1 MSALRNRHKPEVNA
15 MSPLNRCKR
24 LLTKPHIRLIALVG
38 VIVPRRLRAD
48 WRREWE
54 SELGHREELLAE
66 WDRLDRRA
74 RLNLVWRSTSAF
86 WDALWLQPK
95 RLEDEMFQD
104 LRYGMR
110 MLLKNPGFT
119 AVAVL
124 TLALGIG
131 ANTAIFSVV
140 NGVLLKPLPYEQ
152 PEQLVNLWEAA
163 PWGPSTVSPG
173 AFTDWRDGSSSLEA
187 LSLVRGASM
196 NLAGE
201 GEPERLNGLTVCA
214 SYLRI
219 LRLQPMLGRGF
230 LPGEDKP
237 GGDNKVV
244 VIAYGLWQRRFGAN
258 PGVIGRAILLNSEL
272 YTVIGVLPPKAI
284 LAGQDRDDDQQFLIP
299 FVFGEGEG
307 YTTRSNHLF
316 NVIARL
322 KPAVTREQAQ
332 AELTELKQRLQ
343 PLYPKDKEDWAVKV
357 APLHESITGGVK
369 PTLLTLMGAVG
380 FVLLIACANVANLLL
395 AKAASRQKEMA
406 IRAAIGAGRWRVIR
420 QMLTESS
427 LLGLLGGALGVGLAY
442 WGVQALSVWSGGD
455 LPRADEVAIDGRAL
469 AFSLLISVGAGL
481 LFGLVP
487 ALQVSASNLNETLK
501 EGGRDSATRLG
512 NRMRGGL
519 IVAEVALALMLLA
532 GAGLLVRSFYRLLNV
547 DPGFNPR
554 NTLAMDL
561 SLPKARYPLNSD
573 ARSRFLHRIF
583 EKVEGLPGVEAAGMA
598 SSAPLSGSYNGS
610 ELKRIDQPQGGYHS
624 SFNSVSGNYF
634 SALGIPLLRGRV
646 FSDRDDFTNDLRF
659 TNDQL
664 VVIINEALAKKMYP
678 NEDPLGKRVRFWN
691 YQGRNLDWEIVG
703 IVGNVRQTRL
713 DDAGLER
720 FYIPQA
726 FFWQD
731 GSLVVRTKGEPL
743 SLAESIRKEILAL
756 DSEVPLSNVRT
767 MEQVISGSLS
777 TRRFTLT
784 LLGIFAGAALAL
796 AIIGLYGVM
805 AYAVTRRTHEIGIRM
820 ALGARRADVLWLVL
834 RHGMWLTML
843 GLAVGLA
850 GALALTRVLRNHLY
864 ETGATDATT
873 FASVSLLLVFVAL
886 LACLIPARRATKV
899 DPMAALRHD

>member
-1 MSALRNRHKPEVNA
+1 MADETRTNRFRFW
-15 MSPLNRCKR
+15 LW
-24 LLTKPHIRLIALVG
+24 LVRVIG
-38 VIVPRRLRAD
+38 VIVPGRLRAN

-54 SELGHREELLAE
+54 AELLHREELLAE
-66 WDRLDRRA
+66 WDRLDWRTKLDLLR
-74 RLNLVWRSTSAF
+74 RSTSAF
-86 WDALWLQPK
+86 WDAIWLQPK

-104 LRYGMR
+104 LQFGVR

-119 AVAVL
+119 TIAVL

-140 NGVLLKPLPYEQ
+140 NGVLLKPLTYEQ

-163 PWGPSTVSPG
+163 PWGQSTVSPG
-173 AFTDWRDGSSSLEA
+173 AFTDWRDGSASLEA
-187 LSLVRGASM
+187 LSVARDKSM
-196 NLAGE
+196 NLVGNLADE
-201 GEPERLNGLTVCA
+201 GQPERLIGLEVSA
-214 SYLRI
+214 SYLQI

-244 VIAYGLWQRRFGAN
+244 VIAHGLWQRRFGAD
-258 PGVIGRAILLNSEL
+258 PGIVGRQIRLNSEPH
-272 YTVIGVLPPKAI
+272 TVIGVLPPRAA
-284 LAGQDRDDDQQFLIP
+284 LAGQDRNEDRQFLIP
-299 FVFGEGEG
+299 FVLGSGEDH
-307 YTTRSNHLF
+307 TTRSNHLF

-322 KPAVTREQAQ
+322 KPAVTLEQAQ
-332 AELTELKQRLQ
+332 AELTALKQRLQ

-357 APLHESITGGVK
+357 APLHEHITGGVR

-406 IRAAIGAGRWRVIR
+406 IRAAMGASRWRVIR

-427 LLGLLGGALGVGLAY
+427 LLGLLGGSLGVGLAY
-442 WGVQALSVWSGGD
+442 WGVQALSNWSGGD

-469 AFSLLISVGAGL
+469 AFSLLVSVGAGL
-481 LFGLVP
+481 LFGLAP

-501 EGGRDSATRLG
+501 EGGRASAMKSGHRV
-512 NRMRGGL
+512 RGGL
-519 IVAEVALALMLLA
+519 IVAEVALALVLLA
-532 GAGLLVRSFYRLLNV
+532 GAGLLVRSLIRLLNV
-547 DPGFNPR
+547 DPGFNPQ
-554 NTLAMDL
+554 NTLAMDI
-561 SLPKARYPLNSD
+561 SLPKAKYPLYRD
-573 ARSRFLHRIF
+573 DRSRFLHRIF
-583 EKVEGLPGVEAAGMA
+583 ERLEALPGVEAAGMA

-610 ELKRIDQPQGGYHS
+610 GLKRLDQSQQEYHS

-659 TNDQL
+659 TNEQL
-664 VVIINEALAKKMYP
+664 VVIINEALAKKMFP

-691 YQGRNLDWEIVG
+691 YEGRDLDWEIVG
-703 IVGNVRQTRL
+703 IVGNVRQMRL
-713 DDAGLER
+713 DDAGMER

-731 GSLVVRTKGEPL
+731 GSLIVRTKGEPL
-743 SLAESIRKEILAL
+743 ALTETIRKEILAL
-756 DSEVPLSNVRT
+756 DGEVPLSNVRT

-784 LLGIFAGAALAL
+784 LLGIFAVTALAL
-796 AIIGLYGVM
+796 AVIGLYGVM
-805 AYAVTRRTHEIGIRM
+805 AYAVTLRTHEIGIRM
-820 ALGARRADVLWLVL
+820 ALGARRADILWLVL
-834 RHGMWLTML
+834 RQGLWLTTL

-850 GALALTRVLRNHLY
+850 GALALTRVLQNHLY

-873 FASVSLLLVFVAL
+873 FASVSSLLVIVAL

-899 DPMAALRHD
+899 DPMVALRHD

>member
-1 MSALRNRHKPEVNA
+1 M
-15 MSPLNRCKR
+15 
-24 LLTKPHIRLIALVG
+24 
-38 VIVPRRLRAD
+38 IVPLRLRAD

-54 SELGHREELLAE
+54 SELRHREDLLAD
-66 WDRLDRRA
+66 WDRLDWRGKLDLLR
-74 RLNLVWRSTSAF
+74 RSTSAF

-104 LRYGMR
+104 LRFGAR

-140 NGVLLKPLPYEQ
+140 NSVLLKPLPYAQ

-163 PWGPSTVSPG
+163 PWGMSPVSPG

-187 LSLVRGASM
+187 LSVVRDKSM

-201 GEPERLNGLTVCA
+201 GQPERLIGLEVSE

-219 LRLQPMLGRGF
+219 LRLPPMLGRGF

-237 GGDNKVV
+237 GGDNKVA
-244 VIAYGLWQRRFGAN
+244 VISHELWRRRFGAD
-258 PGVIGRAILLNSEL
+258 PGIIGRAIRLNSEP
-272 YTVIGVLPPKAI
+272 YTVIGILPPKAF
-284 LAGQDRDDDQQFLIP
+284 LAGQDRNEDWQFLIP
-299 FVFGEGEG
+299 FVFGASDDQ
-307 YTTRSNHLF
+307 TTRSNHLF

-322 KPAVTREQAQ
+322 KPAVSREQAQ
-332 AELTELKQRLQ
+332 TELTALKQRLQ
-343 PLYPKDKEDWAVKV
+343 PLYPTDKEDWAVKV
-357 APLHESITGGVK
+357 APLHESVTGGVR

-395 AKAASRQKEMA
+395 GKAASRQQEMA
-406 IRAAIGAGRWRVIR
+406 IRAAMGASRWRVVR

-427 LLGLLGGALGVGLAY
+427 LLGLLGGSLGVGLAY
-442 WGVQALSVWSGGD
+442 WGAQALSNWSGD
-455 LPRADEVAIDGRAL
+455 LPRADEVVIDGRAL
-469 AFSLLISVGAGL
+469 AFSLLISIGAGL
-481 LFGLVP
+481 LFGLIP

-501 EGGRDSATRLG
+501 EGGRGSVTRSG

-519 IVAEVALALMLLA
+519 IVAEIALALMLLA
-532 GAGLLVRSFYRLLNV
+532 GTGLLVRSLYRLLNV
-547 DPGFNPR
+547 DPGFNPQ
-554 NTLAMDL
+554 NSLAMDL
-561 SLPKARYPLNSD
+561 SLPKERYPLYSD

-583 EKVEGLPGVEAAGMA
+583 EKLEGLPGVEAAGMA
-598 SSAPLSGSYNGS
+598 SSAPLSGVYNGS
-610 ELKRIDQPQGGYHS
+610 GLKRVDRPEQDYHS

-634 SALGIPLLRGRV
+634 NALGVPLLRGRA
-646 FSDRDDFTNDLRF
+646 FSDRDDFTNDLHF

-664 VVIINEALAKKMYP
+664 VVIINEALAKKMFP

-691 YQGRNLDWEIVG
+691 HEGRDLEWEIVG
-703 IVGNVRQTRL
+703 IVGNVRQMQL
-713 DDAGLER
+713 DDAALER

-731 GSLVVRTKGEPL
+731 GSLIVRTKGEPL
-743 SLAESIRKEILAL
+743 ALTEAIRKAILGL

-767 MEQVISGSLS
+767 MEQVVSSSLS

-784 LLGIFAGAALAL
+784 LLGIFAVAALAL
-796 AIIGLYGVM
+796 AVIGLYGVM
-805 AYAVTRRTHEIGIRM
+805 AYAVTLRTHEIGIRL

-834 RHGMWLTML
+834 RHGMRLTIL

-850 GALALTRVLRNHLY
+850 GAFALTGVLRNHLY
-864 ETGATDATT
+864 ETGPTDSTT
-873 FASVSLLLVFVAL
+873 FATVSLLLVFVAL

>member
-1 MSALRNRHKPEVNA
+1 MADATGTTRFRFWVWL
-15 MSPLNRCKR
+15 
-24 LLTKPHIRLIALVG
+24 IRAVG
-38 VIVPRRLRAD
+38 VIVPRRLRAG

-54 SELGHREELLAE
+54 AELRHREELLAE
-66 WDRLDRRA
+66 WDRLDWRGKF
-74 RLNLVWRSTSAF
+74 NLAWRSTSAF

-104 LRYGMR
+104 LRYGVR
-110 MLLKNPGFT
+110 MLLKNRGFT

-163 PWGPSTVSPG
+163 PWGQSIVSPG
-173 AFTDWRDGSSSLEA
+173 AFTDWRDGGASLEA
-187 LSLVRGASM
+187 LSVVRGADM
-196 NLAGE
+196 NLAVE
-201 GEPERLNGLTVCA
+201 GQPERLSGLAVCA
-214 SYLRI
+214 SYLQI

-230 LPGEDKP
+230 SPGEDKP
-237 GGDNKVV
+237 GADNKVV
-244 VIAYGLWQRRFGAN
+244 VIAHGLWRRFGAD
-258 PGVIGRAILLNSEL
+258 PGIIGRSIRLNSEP
-272 YTVIGVLPPKAI
+272 YTVIGVLPPKAA
-284 LAGQDRDDDQQFLIP
+284 LAGEDGNETRQFLIP
-299 FVFGEGEG
+299 FVFSASEAD
-307 YTTRSNHLF
+307 TTRSNHLF

-332 AELTELKQRLQ
+332 AELTALKQRLQ

-357 APLHESITGGVK
+357 APLHEHITGGVK
-369 PTLLTLMGAVG
+369 LTLLTLMGAVG

-395 AKAASRQKEMA
+395 AKAASRQTEMA
-406 IRAAIGAGRWRVIR
+406 IRAAMGASRWRVIR

-427 LLGLLGGALGVGLAY
+427 LLGLFGGALGVGLAY
-442 WGVQALSVWSGGD
+442 WGVQALSNWSGGD

-469 AFSLLISVGAGL
+469 AFSLLVSVGAGL

-501 EGGRDSATRLG
+501 EGGRGAATRSG

-519 IVAEVALALMLLA
+519 IVAEVALALVLLA

-547 DPGFNPR
+547 DPGFDPR
-554 NTLAMDL
+554 NTLAMDI
-561 SLPKARYPLNSD
+561 SPPKAKYPLYSD

-583 EKVEGLPGVEAAGMA
+583 EKLEALPGVEAVGMA
-598 SSAPLSGSYNGS
+598 SSAPMSGVYNGT
-610 ELKRIDQPQGGYHS
+610 ELKRVDQSQQYYHS

-646 FSDRDDFTNDLRF
+646 FSDRDDFSNDLRF

-664 VVIINEALAKKMYP
+664 TVVINEALAKKMFP

-691 YQGRNLDWEIVG
+691 HEGRDLDWQIIG
-703 IVGNVRQTRL
+703 IVGNVRQMGL
-713 DDAGLER
+713 DASAMER

-726 FFWQD
+726 FFWQA
-731 GSLVVRTKGEPL
+731 GSLIVRTKGEPL
-743 SLAESIRKEILAL
+743 ALTESIRKEIFAL
-756 DSEVPLSNVRT
+756 DSEFPVSNVRT
-767 MEQVISGSLS
+767 MEQVVSGSVS

-784 LLGIFAGAALAL
+784 LLGIFAVAALAL
-796 AIIGLYGVM
+796 AVIGLYGVM
-805 AYAVTRRTHEIGIRM
+805 AYAVTLRAHEIGIRM

-834 RHGMWLTML
+834 RHGMWLTTM
-843 GLAVGLA
+843 GLISGLA
-850 GALALTRVLRNHLY
+850 GAFALTRFLRNHLY
-864 ETGATDATT
+864 ETGETDAAT

-899 DPMAALRHD
+899 DPMVALRRD